1 MTDER
6 DDVIVLKD
14 ENGQE
19 IEFEYLDTVERNGKE
34 YIVLLPLEEVEEE
47 EEGEVVILQVKE
59 VDGEEEF
66 LPVEDEGDLNAVFE
80 IFKERMKDEF
90 EFADDEDEDDVD
102 DEEDDEDE
110 K

>member
-19 IEFEYLDTVERNGKE
+19 IEFEYLDTIEKGGKE
-34 YIVLLPLEEVEEE
+34 YIVLLPLEDVEEE

-66 LPVEDEGDLNAVFE
+66 LPVEDEAELNAVFE
-80 IFKERMKDEF
+80 DFKERMKDEF
-90 EFADDEDEDDVD
+90 EFADEEEEAD
-102 DEEDDEDE
+102 DEE
-110 K
+110 